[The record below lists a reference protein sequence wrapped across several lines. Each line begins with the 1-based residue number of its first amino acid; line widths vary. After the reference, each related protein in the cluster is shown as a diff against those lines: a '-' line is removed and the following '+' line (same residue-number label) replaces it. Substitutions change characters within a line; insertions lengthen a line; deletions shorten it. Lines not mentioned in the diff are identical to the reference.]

1 MRNVIYN
8 VISHCA
14 SGCNMGKIS
23 VNYKISME
31 NVKSIDGLWRNFD
44 ITFNVEDC
52 LAVACIGD
60 WCSKGTLTSVTQLH
74 IRQRCG

>member
-31 NVKSIDGLWRNFD
+31 NVKSIDGL
-44 ITFNVEDC
+44 
-52 LAVACIGD
+52 
-60 WCSKGTLTSVTQLH
+60 
-74 IRQRCG
+74 